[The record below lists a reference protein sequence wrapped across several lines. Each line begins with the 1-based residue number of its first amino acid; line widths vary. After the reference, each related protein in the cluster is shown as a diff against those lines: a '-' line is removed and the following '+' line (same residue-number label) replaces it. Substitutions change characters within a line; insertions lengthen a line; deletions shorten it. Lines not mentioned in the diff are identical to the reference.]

1 MKRVITI
8 TREFGS
14 GGRTIAKELAQR
26 LGWEYYDYSLISRI
40 AAQSGYAPEY
50 IEQHGEDITS
60 WNNWNMGFF
69 SLSDSL
75 FLAQRKVI
83 MDLAEKGNC
92 VIVGRCADYILEDRD
107 DVLNVFVYAD
117 EDWKKNRVRSIYGE
131 DEKGLEK
138 RFKEKNKK
146 RASYYKYYTG
156 RSWGRAWY
164 YDLCLKTSRLGIEEC
179 VNLIQSALQS

>member
-14 GGRTIAKELAQR
+14 GGRTIAKELAER
-26 LGWEYYDYSLISRI
+26 LGWDYYDYSLISRI

-50 IEQHGEDITS
+50 IERHGEDITS

-83 MDLAEKGNC
+83 MDLADKGNC
-92 VIVGRCADYILEDRD
+92 VIVGRCADYILEDRK
-107 DVLNVFVYAD
+107 DVLNVFIYAD
-117 EDWKKNRVRSIYGE
+117 EEWKKNRIRTIYG
-131 DEKGLEK
+131 DDQKDFEK

-156 RSWGRAWY
+156 HSWGRAWY
-164 YDLCLKTSRLGIEEC
+164 YDLCVRTSSLGIEEA
-179 VNLIQSALQS
+179 VNLIQLAVKS